1 MGRDGIAGLTCLAVS
16 LALLAASRGLPEAS
30 LLVPVGPGFYPRIIL
45 GVTAI
50 ISALLVAADFV
61 ARRRAAAAPRSA
73 APAKEKDEN
82 YTLVLLT
89 FVIFGLY
96 VGLLPYIGFRIA
108 TFCFVAT
115 LQASLQLPKG
125 LRGWAT
131 VGITALVTALVSYFV
146 FERYLSVLLP
156 RGRWT
161 DF

>member
-16 LALLAASRGLPEAS
+16 LALLAATRGLPEAS

-45 GVTAI
+45 GITAV
-50 ISALLVAADFV
+50 ISAVLVATDFF
-61 ARRRAAAAPRSA
+61 ARRRAAAAMPSA
-73 APAKEKDEN
+73 APATEKGAN
-82 YTLVLLT
+82 YTLVVLT
-89 FVIFGLY
+89 FTIFGIY
-96 VGLLPYIGFRIA
+96 VGLLPYVGFRIA
-108 TFCFVAT
+108 TFCFVAA
-115 LQASLQLPKG
+115 LQATLEPPKG
-125 LRGWAT
+125 PRGWAK

>member
-16 LALLAASRGLPEAS
+16 LALLAATRGLPEAS

-45 GVTAI
+45 SITAV
-50 ISALLVAADFV
+50 ISALLVATDFF
-61 ARRRAAAAPRSA
+61 ARRRAAVAASSA
-73 APAKEKDEN
+73 VPATEKGAN
-82 YTLVLLT
+82 YTLVILT

-96 VGLLPYIGFRIA
+96 VGLLPYVGFRIA
-108 TFCFVAT
+108 TFCFVAA
-115 LQASLQLPKG
+115 LQATLEPPRG
-125 LRGWAT
+125 LHGWVT
-131 VGITALVTALVSYFV
+131 VGVTALITALVSYFV